1 MAKQMKNINLTQR
14 LAHMLEAY
22 CRQVEL
28 SESDVVRRAVE
39 EYLKKH
45 DQTFGNLNRTDS

>member
-22 CRQVEL
+22 CKQVEL

-39 EYLKKH
+39 AYLKEH
-45 DQTFGNLNRTDS
+45 SQGFETSVGH